1 MTTILHERRLVDG
14 TYVTARPSVSFPFAH
29 DVDVA
34 PHLLVVTLAQAALAA
49 AHRAIDSAHPV
60 LALAAVSGKCPP
72 LTDSEHFAV
81 LILET
86 GNELA
91 KLLADYAAAVV
102 QDSLDRDDDLPF

>member
-1 MTTILHERRLVDG
+1 MTAILPERRLVDPAF
-14 TYVTARPSVSFPFAH
+14 VTARPSLAFPFPH

-34 PHLLVVTLAQAALAA
+34 PQLLVVTLAQAALAA

-60 LALAAVSGKCPP
+60 LALAAVPGKCPS
-72 LTDSEHFAV
+72 LSDSEHYAM
-81 LILET
+81 LILAT

-102 QDSLDRDDDLPF
+102 RDNLELDDDSPF